1 MAFDPGGKSRA
12 TINVTPL
19 IDILLVLLITFL
31 LITPVTPKGEDARI
45 PKDSVQQP
53 AGCESV
59 VVLQL
64 TNAAGSADAIQLAIN
79 RQKVEWSALD
89 DTLRQLFKKRGDKTL
104 FLAGD
109 REIDFRYIA
118 QALDI
123 AHTAGVDNVALMRMP
138 GR

>member
-53 AGCESV
+53 VRPENV

-64 TNAAGSADAIQLAIN
+64 ANAAGPVDGVQLAIN

-89 DTLRQLFKKRGDKTL
+89 DTLRQVFKKSGDKTL
-104 FLAGD
+104 FLAGE

-118 QALDI
+118 QAVDV

-138 GR
+138 RR

>member
-1 MAFDPGGKSRA
+1 MAFDLGGRSEA
-12 TINVTPL
+12 AINVTPL
-19 IDILLVLLITFL
+19 IDILLVLLIIFL
-31 LITPVTPKGEDARI
+31 LIAPVTPRGEDTKLPRNSA
-45 PKDSVQQP
+45 PQP
-53 AGCESV
+53 TQPEP

-64 TNAAGSADAIQLAIN
+64 TNTSGPVHAVQLAIN
-79 RQKVEWSALD
+79 RQRVEWSALD

-118 QALDI
+118 QAVDI
-123 AHTAGVDNVALMRMP
+123 ARTAGVDNVALMRMP